1 MRTTDVILL
10 TLLALALA
18 EILRN
23 IICGVREYRYE
34 KDLARR
40 VAARRAL
47 AAISDDGLPY

>member
-23 IICGVREYRYE
+23 VVCAIREVRLERQ
-34 KDLARR
+34 LAER
-40 VAARRAL
+40 AEMRRAL
-47 AAISDDGLPY
+47 ARISADGLPW